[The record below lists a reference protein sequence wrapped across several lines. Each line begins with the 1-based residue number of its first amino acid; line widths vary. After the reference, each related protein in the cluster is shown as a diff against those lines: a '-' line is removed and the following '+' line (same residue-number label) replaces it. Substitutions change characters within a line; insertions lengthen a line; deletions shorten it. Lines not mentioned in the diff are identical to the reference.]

1 MSAWVRVALAFAVSL
16 VLSALWAPL
25 ALGLLRKLKSGQ
37 PILRYVAEHEGK
49 AGTPTMGGWTFI
61 LPTFAVT
68 LALES
73 RLGMGAILAFAM
85 LSYAILGFL
94 DDFLKL
100 KRHDNGGLKP
110 YQKIVGQLGIA
121 VLLAVYI
128 YRNPLI
134 GTSLVVPFSAAT
146 LDLKWGIIPLSILV
160 WIATTNSVNLT
171 DGLDGLAASTTLVYV
186 LGGMAMVAI
195 GLAKGILPSES
206 ADLLVFGGA
215 LVASLLIFLFFNAS
229 PAKVFMGDTGSMALG
244 GGVAG
249 ILCFAKFTFYL
260 PLLGIIYV
268 ATSISVIAQVAFF
281 KLSHGKRLL
290 LMAPLHHHLQR
301 KGLSEPQVAT
311 SYVTVTFGAA
321 ILCVIGVWIG
331 VGGLSS

>member
-1 MSAWVRVALAFAVSL
+1 MSVWGRVALAFAVSL
-16 VLSALWAPL
+16 VLSALWSPL
-25 ALGLLRKLKSGQ
+25 ALGLLRRLKSGQ
-37 PILRYVAEHEGK
+37 PILHYVAEHEGK
-49 AGTPTMGGWTFI
+49 AGTPTMGGWMFI
-61 LPTFAVT
+61 LPSFAVT

-73 RLGMGAILAFAM
+73 RFGMGAILAFAM

-100 KRHDNGGLKP
+100 KRKDNGGLKP
-110 YQKIVGQLGIA
+110 YQKIIGQLGIA
-121 VLLAVYI
+121 VLLAVYA

-134 GTSLVVPFSAAT
+134 GTSLAVPFCGIT
-146 LDLKWGIIPLSILV
+146 VDLKWGIIPLSVLV

-171 DGLDGLAASTTLVYV
+171 DGLDGLAGSTTLVY
-186 LGGMAMVAI
+186 LAGGMGMVAI
-195 GLAKGILPSES
+195 ALAKGSVPYEC
-206 ADLLVFGGA
+206 ADILVFAAA
-215 LVASLLIFLFFNAS
+215 LIAALFIFLFFNAS

-244 GGVAG
+244 GAVAG
-249 ILCFAKFTFYL
+249 TLCFARFTFYL
-260 PLLGIIYV
+260 PILGIIYV
-268 ATSISVIAQVAFF
+268 ATSISVIAQVAYF

-301 KGLSEPQVAT
+301 KGLSEPRVAT
-311 SYVTVTFGAA
+311 SYVTVTVGAA